1 VAVGAQ
7 RSADILEAQRFYAK
21 KRAETEPIV
30 SRVRPQE
37 QYVHFAP
44 SWFRHLQGYTAFP
57 ILHRKTDFFLDGED
71 KWRLNIPVMAQN
83 EIALI
88 TGGSKGIGAAIA
100 RALARDGFD
109 IWLNYRSDHEAAKE
123 VARQVAESGRSCRL
137 LPFDVADS
145 GSVKAALA
153 PALESETPLVLV
165 NNAGFSRDGLLIWM
179 EEPEWKETLSVHLDG
194 FFFVTKMVLF
204 GMLKRRSG
212 RIINIVSTSGQSG
225 VAGQTKYAAAK
236 AGLGATKSLALE
248 VAKRNVLVNA
258 VSPGFIETEMTAG
271 LPLDRILPLIPLGRM
286 GKPEE
291 VAEVVGFLASG
302 KASYITGQVF
312 SVNGGV
318 YL

>member
-1 VAVGAQ
+1 M
-7 RSADILEAQRFYAK
+7 AK
-21 KRAETEPIV
+21 
-30 SRVRPQE
+30 
-37 QYVHFAP
+37 
-44 SWFRHLQGYTAFP
+44 
-57 ILHRKTDFFLDGED
+57 
-71 KWRLNIPVMAQN
+71 N

-88 TGGSKGIGAAIA
+88 TGGSKGIGAATA
-100 RALARDGFD
+100 LVLARDGFD
-109 IWLNYRSDHEAAKE
+109 IWLNYRADHEAAKE
-123 VARQVAESGRSCRL
+123 VARHVGGLGRSCEL

-145 GSVKAALA
+145 GAAKGALA
-153 PALESETPLVLV
+153 PLLETDSPLVLV
-165 NNAGFSRDGLLIWM
+165 NNAGFRKDGLLVWM

-194 FFFVTKMVLF
+194 FFFVTKLVLF

-225 VAGQTKYAAAK
+225 VAGQTNYSAAK
-236 AGLGATKSLALE
+236 AGLAGATKSLALE
-248 VAKRNVLVNA
+248 VAKRNILVNA
-258 VSPGFIETEMTAG
+258 VSPGFIETDMTAG

-302 KASYITGQVF
+302 KASYITGQVI

>member
-1 VAVGAQ
+1 MP
-7 RSADILEAQRFYAK
+7 RND
-21 KRAETEPIV
+21 
-30 SRVRPQE
+30 
-37 QYVHFAP
+37 
-44 SWFRHLQGYTAFP
+44 
-57 ILHRKTDFFLDGED
+57 
-71 KWRLNIPVMAQN
+71 
-83 EIALI
+83 IALI

-100 RALARDGFD
+100 RALARDGYE
-109 IWLNYRSDHEAAKE
+109 IWLNYRSDHDAARD
-123 VARQVAESGRSCRL
+123 VARAVGGSGRPCRL
-137 LPFDVADS
+137 LPFDVTDPGA
-145 GSVKAALA
+145 VKAALA
-153 PALESETPLVLV
+153 PLLETDTPLVLV
-165 NNAGFSRDGLLIWM
+165 NNAGFSRDGLMVWM

-225 VAGQTKYAAAK
+225 VAGQTNYSAAK
-236 AGLGATKSLALE
+236 AGLIGATKSLALE
-248 VAKRNVLVNA
+248 VAKRNILVNA

-291 VAEVVGFLASG
+291 VAKVVCFLASEN
-302 KASYITGQVF
+302 ASYITGQVF